1 MFVDDLRNK
10 TKFIVSTFSAPQ
22 YYTHTHTHTHTHTVP
37 ISAGLR
43 LTSCVIDDRH
53 PAALPDMSPLQL
65 HNSFLMG
72 HKKFSILP
80 DSSVGSVWRGMNQ
93 YKLAQW

>member
-1 MFVDDLRNK
+1 MC
-10 TKFIVSTFSAPQ
+10 A
-22 YYTHTHTHTHTHTVP
+22 VP

-43 LTSCVIDDRH
+43 LTSCETDDRR
-53 PAALPDMSPLQL
+53 PAALPDMSPLQW

-72 HKKFSILP
+72 HEKFSIFL
-80 DSSVGSVWRGMNQ
+80 DSSVVSVWRGMNQ